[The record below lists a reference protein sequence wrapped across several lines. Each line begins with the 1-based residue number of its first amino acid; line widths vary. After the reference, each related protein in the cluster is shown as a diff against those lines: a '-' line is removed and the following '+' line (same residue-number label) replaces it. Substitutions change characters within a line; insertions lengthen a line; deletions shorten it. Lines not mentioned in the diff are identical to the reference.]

1 MKNQKIS
8 KFKAVIVLIVL
19 LCSAWLALT
28 VSAETTN
35 GVTLN
40 ISTDKTSYSENESIS
55 VSVSVANKNTYVLTD
70 ISLAS
75 TFPTEFQ
82 ISSGQS
88 SITKAALGINE
99 NIQNT
104 YSIYK
109 SSLSNVGNT
118 VYPAVMPIAPS
129 GKNGSD
135 TYASEDVSSG
145 SGIELNNSFID
156 MSGISADKFVIAFII
171 SITIITGIAMII
183 RNRKSIKK
191 FLSMFLA
198 VTILIPL
205 CNEFGLIDVSAEN
218 DSVTA
223 ITSFTYGGKQ
233 YTISAVMTYSYNTFG
248 EEPVIDV
255 PEYTIDEEHI
265 EIDPNTNIK
274 YIDNEVIVYFDE
286 GYSLDMVNSVLK
298 YVNGTI
304 VGGSPVVREYRIKM
318 STEYNLDGFDTLTSD
333 LMNKYSFIKL
343 ATYDIVY
350 NMSDVIQGT
359 ESMNDPWNGFVNGWD
374 ELYPN
379 GDNYWLETIQ
389 ALSAW
394 KYSDKMKSIKVGVVD
409 TNFDNNGDLNYSN
422 NVTMYANEH
431 DYHGTHVAGII
442 GAIQNNGKGIT
453 GIMPNNKKLYCYDS
467 ADKKNKS
474 VGSFT
479 EALNSFDKAVV
490 DGCKIINFSLG
501 SGVKYGNANLSDA
514 LISLY
519 HASGT
524 IYHMQTLLMLGYDF
538 VVVQSAGN
546 ENVDAYYNG
555 FFSAIPL
562 EDVLTNRVII
572 VGNVGYGANDELQ
585 MAGTSNYGNAV
596 DICAPGLNIC
606 SLGYNNKCSVLS
618 GTSMAAPMVTAVCG
632 MVWAANDSLKGSD
645 VKNIVI
651 SSYNNTVPD
660 KVKNIDHPVLNA
672 KLSIE
677 KALRISNDEGRSLVK
692 GKIVYNESEF
702 LDVSLEI
709 AYSDSQDYPIKSI
722 EIPNSNYGF
731 ELAVTEGVSYNIKV
745 IYNDSEDDYEKNFE
759 VIPEYNKAYDL
770 GIINLTSK
778 EDEDLYIP
786 LNTTI
791 TGNVSDSATGKVLPN
806 ASIEIYTDKKYFYNN
821 IDGIISIPPIVT
833 EDYEGTLVATAVSDE
848 NGNYSVDIEYNSAEV
863 DSIYIK
869 SVVEGYKEFT
879 SEYLDIDSNLEYNI
893 DMNADAVSVF
903 AGGEGTVEN
912 PYQVSTPEQLDAVRN
927 DLDANYIQV
936 NDIDLSGFDNWE
948 PIGEGDEL
956 GISGGITHPF
966 IGEYNGNGY
975 TISNLT
981 ISNSSRRHVGLFGY
995 ASEAS
1000 LSNIALTNVNIN
1012 IDLISK
1018 DYTIGWGSQR
1028 NELKLGSVAGTCNDV
1043 SNCYVSGI
1051 ISIMNSHNAYIGGV
1065 IGVGISKNCKNYCD
1079 ISIVS
1084 NRDGRHE
1091 NDSVVYVGGILG
1103 HSSAVHSEVTNCINY
1118 GSVTATG
1125 GYFVYCGGISGLYGD
1140 ISYCINCGNIK
1151 GTNTNG
1157 SGVTNSFALNCNVG
1171 GIVGASS
1178 GDTKICL
1185 NKGNITAYAKTNTG
1199 VCAGGIAGYVGYYGD
1214 GKVISCYNW
1223 ANTITAIGTKRQNDT
1238 LIEVGAN
1245 YIGRIVGFSE
1255 NTVSRNYSIATTF
1268 VNGSITTDN
1277 SNNGVINGDDI
1288 SEVEINEKYNQIL
1301 EQINS

>member
-1 MKNQKIS
+1 MNSQKKS
-8 KFKAVIVLIVL
+8 KYKIVSVIVAIICSVL
-19 LCSAWLALT
+19 LALT
-28 VSAETTN
+28 VSAETAN

-55 VSVSVANKNTYVLTD
+55 VSVSVVNENTYSLTD
-70 ISLAS
+70 ISLTS
-75 TFPTEFQ
+75 TFPAEFQ
-82 ISSGQS
+82 INNGQS
-88 SITKAALGINE
+88 SITKATLGKNE
-99 NIQNT
+99 NMQNT

-109 SSLSNVGNT
+109 SGLSNGSTT
-118 VYPAVMPIAPS
+118 VYPAIMPIAPS
-129 GKNGSD
+129 DKSDSD
-135 TYASEDVSSG
+135 TYVPEDVSSG
-145 SGIELNNSFID
+145 SGIELNNAFINI
-156 MSGISADKFVIAFII
+156 SGISADKFAIAFII
-171 SITIITGIAMII
+171 GITVVTGIAMLI

-191 FLSMFLA
+191 FLSLFLA
-198 VTILIPL
+198 IGIVMSISGELGT
-205 CNEFGLIDVSAEN
+205 IDVSAESG
-218 DSVTA
+218 SVTA
-223 ITSFTYGGKQ
+223 ITSFTYGGEQ
-233 YTISAVMTYSYNTFG
+233 YTISAVMTYSYNTSG

-265 EIDPNTNIK
+265 EIDPNTGIK
-274 YIDNEVIVYFDE
+274 YIDNEVIVYFNE
-286 GYSLDMVNSVLK
+286 GYSLDMVNSVLT

-304 VGGSPVVREYRIKM
+304 VGGSPVVREYRIKT

-333 LMNKYSFIKL
+333 LMSRYNFIKL
-343 ATYDIVY
+343 ATYDMVY

-409 TNFDNNGDLNYSN
+409 TNFDNTEDLIYSN
-422 NVTMYANEH
+422 NVAMYANEH

-474 VGSFT
+474 IGSFT

-490 DGCKIINFSLG
+490 DGCKVINFSLG
-501 SGVKYGNANLSDA
+501 AGVKYGNADFSDA
-514 LISLY
+514 LVSLY
-519 HASGT
+519 HATGT
-524 IYHMQTLLMLGYDF
+524 NYHMQTLLMLGYDF

-606 SLGYNNKCSVLS
+606 SLGYDNKCSVLS

-632 MVWAANDSLKGSD
+632 MVWAANDNLKGSD

-651 SSYNNTVPD
+651 SSYNKSVPD

-672 KLSIE
+672 KLSVE
-677 KALRISNDEGRSLVK
+677 KALGINNDEGHSVIK

-702 LDVSLEI
+702 FDVSLEI
-709 AYSDSQDYPIKSI
+709 AYSDSQDYPIKRI
-722 EIPNSNYGF
+722 EIPNSNYRF

-745 IYNDSEDDYEKNFE
+745 IYNDSENDYEKNFE
-759 VIPEYNKAYDL
+759 VTPKCNKVYDL
-770 GIINLTSK
+770 GIIDLTSK

-791 TGNVSDSATGKVLPN
+791 TGNVSDSAVGKVLPN
-806 ASIEIYTDKKYFYNN
+806 ASIEIYIDKKYSYDN
-821 IDGIISIPPIVT
+821 IDGIISTTPIVK
-833 EDYEGTLVATAVSDE
+833 EDYEGTLAATAVSDE
-848 NGNYSVDIEYNSAEV
+848 NGNYSADIQYNSAEV

-869 SVVEGYKEFT
+869 AVVDGYEEFT
-879 SEYLDIDSNLEYNI
+879 SEYLDIDANLEYNI
-893 DMNADAVSVF
+893 NMNVDKVSVF
-903 AGGEGTVEN
+903 AGGDGTSEN
-912 PYQVSTPEQLDAVRN
+912 PYQVSTSEQLNAVRN
-927 DLDANYIQV
+927 DLSANYIQV
-936 NDIDLSGFDNWE
+936 NDIDLSEFNNWE
-948 PIGEGDEL
+948 PIGEGDER
-956 GISGGITHPF
+956 GISGGVTHPF
-966 IGEYNGNGY
+966 TGKYDGNGY
-975 TISNLT
+975 KISNLT
-981 ISNSSRRHVGLFGY
+981 ISNSSRRFVGLFGY

-1000 LSNIALTNVNIN
+1000 LSNITLIDVNIN
-1012 IDLISK
+1012 VDLISK
-1018 DYTIGWGSQR
+1018 DYTINWGSQR
-1028 NELKLGSVAGTCNDV
+1028 NELNLGGVAGACNDV

-1051 ISIMNSHNAYIGGV
+1051 ISIINSHNANIGG
-1065 IGVGISKNCKNYCD
+1065 IAGVGIPKKCTNYCD

-1091 NDSVVYVGGILG
+1091 NDSVVHVGGILG
-1103 HSSAVHSEVTNCINY
+1103 QSSAVHSEVTNCINY

-1125 GYFVYCGGISGLYGD
+1125 GYFVYCGGISGMYGD
-1140 ISYCINCGNIK
+1140 ISYCVNFGNIK

-1178 GDTKICL
+1178 GDTEICL
-1185 NKGNITAYAKTNTG
+1185 NKGNITAYAKTNGG

-1223 ANTITAIGTKRQNDT
+1223 ANSITAIGTKRQDGT
-1238 LIEVGAN
+1238 RIEFN
-1245 YIGRIVGFSE
+1245 SDYTGRIVGFSE
-1255 NTVSRNYSIATTF
+1255 GTIANNYSVNATL
-1268 VNGSITTDN
+1268 VNNNITTEN
-1277 SNNGVINGDDI
+1277 SNGGVINGENI
-1288 SEVEINEKYNQIL
+1288 SEEAINEKYMQIL
-1301 EQINS
+1301 MQINS